1 MPIHWCGFKA
11 ACVLDPGK
19 LGAMIVDDTI
29 FQFMG
34 EQSLPKNWKF
44 LGHGMSSAAGFYL
57 EFMIDGFP
65 SQEECAQVEE
75 LLNSLN

>member
-1 MPIHWCGFKA
+1 MPIHWCGFKT

-19 LGAMIVDDTI
+19 LGAMVKDGTI
-29 FQFMG
+29 FEFMDK
-34 EQSLPKNWKF
+34 QPLPKNWKF
-44 LGHGMSSAAGFYL
+44 IKHGFAFSAGFYL
-57 EFMIDGFP
+57 EFLIDGFP